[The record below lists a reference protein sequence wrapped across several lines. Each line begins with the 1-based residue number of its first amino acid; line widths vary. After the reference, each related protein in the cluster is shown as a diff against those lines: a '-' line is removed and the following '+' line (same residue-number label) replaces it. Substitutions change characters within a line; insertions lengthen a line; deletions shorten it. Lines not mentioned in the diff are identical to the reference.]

1 MGLVKKNFE
10 NVLTYYQYYD
20 NIIINMIIREGIMDV
35 AEIICVF
42 YCDPTRVFTINEIS
56 KMLSKPY
63 GTTYNYVQSMI
74 NSKILKSN
82 IKGKSTL
89 CSLNMESQKAAELLS
104 VLSISDKEAFAK
116 KQSVLSNALDE
127 LVIRVK
133 EKSDHNIF
141 TLVLFGSTAKGTTR
155 KTSDIDLFFLSP
167 SKEKYDEMIE
177 NECNVLRMS
186 YGREINPII
195 AEPKMYIN
203 MLREKEENV
212 GKQVLRDKII
222 FFGANKFW
230 ELTMEGLK

>member
-1 MGLVKKNFE
+1 MEIF
-10 NVLTYYQYYD
+10 QQ
-20 NIIINMIIREGIMDV
+20 IIKLYSTNPLSE
-35 AEIICVF
+35 
-42 YCDPTRVFTINEIS
+42 FTIRQIS
-56 KMLSKPY
+56 KNLNKSYSYTY
-63 GTTYNYVQSMI
+63 GKIQECISQN
-74 NSKILKSN
+74 ILKA
-82 IKGKSTL
+82 KKTGASTI
-89 CSLNMESQKAAELLS
+89 CSLNLENQKTIELLS
-104 VLSISDKEAFAK
+104 IVSISDKEAFAK

-127 LVIRVK
+127 LATKIK
-133 EKSDHNIF
+133 EKSNYNIF
-141 TLVLFGSTAKGTTR
+141 ALVLFGSTAKGTAR

-177 NECNVLRMS
+177 NECNALRMS
-186 YGREINPII
+186 YGREVNPIV